1 MTSQEIRFY
10 REAVRE
16 GNLAALDMFFK
27 DFGAKDEDERATLII
42 SGVSNATDVRVL
54 RHLISLGIP
63 LDYVEE
69 GKQNTLLHFAACSD
83 SPEIPAYLIRQGLS
97 VDARNAIGATPLMFG
112 ACYTSNPKVLQLLLD
127 EGADINAKDNDN
139 ASVLCIASRYS
150 SSEEVVGFLT
160 QQGLDIEERDNSGLT
175 PMLSA
180 FRYNTSLSV
189 VLTLRD
195 AGADVYAKAPNGDNA
210 LHLAAYNSECSRGMI
225 EFLRSRFRSSDTNDE
240 GITPMSIAMVLSE
253 NPVVLTGLMQAQR
266 EEMLYEVC
274 QNKSPNV
281 VAVLKAQ
288 GIDLNMETTD
298 FLRPVLWVARYNSNP
313 QVLEA
318 FLDEGALVEARDLWG
333 RTIFHYAAMNE
344 NPAIYE
350 WLKEQDEYKFLDV
363 EDTNEHRAEYYR
375 QHPDEF

>member
-1 MTSQEIRFY
+1 MTNQEIRFY

-16 GNLAALDMFFK
+16 GNLAALDLFFRG
-27 DFGAKDEDERATLII
+27 FGSKDEEERSALII
-42 SGVSNATDVRVL
+42 SAITNVTNARVL
-54 RHLISLGIP
+54 KHLISLGIP

-69 GKQNTLLHFAACSD
+69 GKRNTLLHFAACSD
-83 SPEIPAYLIRQGLS
+83 SPEIPAYLIRQGLA

-112 ACYTSNPKVLQLLLD
+112 SCYTSNPKVLQLLLD
-127 EGADINAKDNDN
+127 EGADINARDNDN
-139 ASVLCIASRYS
+139 ASVLCIAARYS
-150 SSEEVVGFLT
+150 DSEEVMGFLAR
-160 QQGLDIEERDNSGLT
+160 QGLDIEERDKSGLT
-175 PMLSA
+175 PLLSA
-180 FRYNTSLSV
+180 FRYNSSLPV
-189 VLTLRD
+189 VLALRN

-210 LHLAAYNSECSRGMI
+210 LHLAAYNSECSRGML
-225 EFLRSRFRSSDTNDE
+225 EFLRCRFRTGDTNDD

-253 NPVVLTGLMQAQR
+253 NPVVLGGLMQAQR
-266 EEMLYEVC
+266 EELLYEAC

-281 VAVLKAQ
+281 VAALKAQ

-298 FLRPVLWVARYNSNP
+298 FLRPVLWVARYNANP

-350 WLKEQDEYKFLDV
+350 WLKEQDEYKFLDA
-363 EDTNEHRAEYYR
+363 EDSNERRAEYYR